1 MSLLKQYRIH
11 NYNIYKQSIQALHIH
26 HRDRTLITRFSVG
39 MALLTALSLVFFFAT
54 DVGYANDDRHVGQQA
69 EINDADDLHF
79 ITDRL
84 EQAEGILPLGLSAQ
98 WMTQSDSTVY
108 YDDLTIKRDEIYTGD
123 IIVTSGDVRLET
135 DSVVRGGLVVY
146 SGDIV
151 LEADAIVEGDVIA
164 LSGDARIAGEI
175 RGALVIWSGDVDL
188 QDGATVHGD
197 VSVMSGTIDRSAQAN
212 VLGNIIAGPALPQL
226 PTFLEGL
233 DIPNIPN
240 MAAAPSTIIEAA
252 PPNVR
257 TTTTSTTTTGWNQV
271 GRFVL
276 RLIGATFLT
285 AIIVLITGL
294 VYYLQPT
301 FIQGLRTTIS
311 TQKPTSFVIGLLLNV
326 VLSMLIMATFGTGS
340 VFTALCLAPL
350 SFVALLLFL
359 ILNTG
364 GWAALSIIVGERLLS
379 YLKMSTHQLTAL
391 LIGATAMTGTITAV
405 WALGSCMRPVAY
417 LGMLTL
423 TALGG
428 GSLIVQ
434 QFQKKRDG
442 DVAVA

>member
-1 MSLLKQYRIH
+1 MSFIQKYHDFIRYIHGRPRATLKRL
-11 NYNIYKQSIQALHIH
+11 SIGA
-26 HRDRTLITRFSVG
+26 
-39 MALLTALSLVFFFAT
+39 ALLSAFLLVLFAA
-54 DVGYANDDRHVGQQA
+54 VNSGHANDEKHTDTKQPDDVHSTA
-69 EINDADDLHF
+69 NDLWRAK
-79 ITDRL
+79 
-84 EQAEGILPLGLSAQ
+84 GMLPLGVSTQ
-98 WMTQSDSTVY
+98 WMVQGDSTVY
-108 YDDLTIKRDEIYTGD
+108 YDDLTIESDDVYAGD
-123 IIVTSGDVRLET
+123 IIVTSGDVRLES
-135 DSVVRGGLVVY
+135 DSLLRGGLVVY
-146 SGDIV
+146 SGDITI
-151 LEADAIVEGDVIA
+151 EEDATVEGDVIT

-175 RGALVIWSGDVDL
+175 RGSLVVWSGDVDL
-188 QDGATVHGD
+188 KDGALIHGD
-197 VSVMSGTIDRSAQAN
+197 VSVMSGIINRSAEA
-212 VLGNIIAGPALPQL
+212 VVRGNIIAGPELPQL
-226 PTFLEGL
+226 PTFLEGFDL
-233 DIPNIPN
+233 PNLPNI
-240 MAAAPSTIIEAA
+240 AGQSTIIEAA
-252 PPNVR
+252 PPNVGAVQ
-257 TTTTSTTTTGWNQV
+257 TAGWNQV
-271 GRFVL
+271 GRLVL

-301 FIQGLRTTIS
+301 FIQGLRTTIA

-326 VLSMLIMATFGTGS
+326 VLTMLIMATFGTGS

-379 YLKMSTHQLTAL
+379 YMKMSTHQLTAL
-391 LIGATAMTGTITAV
+391 LIGATAMTGTITIV

-417 LGMLTL
+417 IAMLTL

-434 QFQKKRDG
+434 QLRRKSNG